1 MRVVIAAES
10 GRLREGLQTML
21 ASIVDL
27 DVVAVVEDSPSALEV
42 IESQRPDLVIVDA
55 SLSGQDIAE
64 FVRTMRRAWNG
75 VRCLAV
81 ADRLGQFQ
89 PLLDAGADRVLL
101 KGFSAAELAEAIKQL
116 SNNVT
121 DRELPATGR

>member
-1 MRVVIAAES
+1 
-10 GRLREGLQTML
+10 
-21 ASIVDL
+21 
-27 DVVAVVEDSPSALEV
+27 LEV
-42 IESQRPDLVIVDA
+42 IGSQRPDLVIVDA
-55 SLSGQDIAE
+55 SLSGQDITE